1 MLACVSNMAGRKSK
15 SNAEEQGER
24 KMVILDPAKCKPNMP
39 AWAYFTKW
47 QGACGKQCI
56 TVVKS
61 PPKITIWKDA
71 CAGCL
76 NRAKQC
82 PNNAAK
88 VVKLPSNLESELVH
102 KYGENAF
109 QLHGLPMP
117 RAGEVLGMLG
127 CNGTGKSTAI
137 KILSGKLKPNLGRVD
152 DPPSWADI
160 HKYYRGSDLQNYFKM
175 ILEDSLKVSVKPQI
189 DQDIAKS
196 LSGNILGSLVA
207 QKDQRGCGEQLLEDL
222 DLVHL
227 KERDVSELSG
237 GELQRLAIALCVMN
251 DADVYMFDEPTS
263 FLDVKQRI
271 AATRVI
277 RALVRVDVAVK
288 PKYVVVVEHDLSI
301 LDYMSDYIHCLYG
314 EPGAYGVVA
323 KRANVRNGINNF
335 LAGYLPAENMQF
347 RDEALTFKVSQISAA
362 DARELGLGL
371 GDPKKGVGTLEYPE
385 MTKVLKSED
394 RDSSFTLHVE
404 AGNFNGA
411 EVIGMMGENGT
422 GKTTYLQM
430 LAGLHDQETTPEGSK
445 EKTYESIPI
454 SLLGM
459 NVTMSYKRQDYAPKF
474 RRYTKSVQELLEK
487 NVPMTFTDQMFKL
500 FVVRP
505 LGMAE
510 LMDLPV
516 ASLSGGELQRLA
528 IVVCLGTPASVYLI
542 DEPSAGLDCEQ
553 RVIVAKVIKRWVVSH
568 LNKTCFVI
576 EHDSL
581 MMSALADRMILFT
594 GSPGI
599 ECRAHPPSSVGD
611 AFNSFLQT
619 LNVTFRRDPTNY
631 RPRINKENSVKDREQ
646 KSSGH
651 YYLLDVDDE
660 PEKDEDDNR
669 GSKGKRK

>member
-1 MLACVSNMAGRKSK
+1 MASRKNK

-39 AWAYFTKW
+39 AFAYFSKW
-47 QGACGKQCI
+47 QGFCGKQCI
-56 TVVKS
+56 NVTKS

-76 NRAKQC
+76 NRAKRC
-82 PNNAAK
+82 PDNAAK
-88 VVKLPSNLESELVH
+88 VVKLPSNLETEIAH
-102 KYGENAF
+102 KYGENCF

-117 RAGEVLGMLG
+117 HAGTVLGMLG

-137 KILSGKLKPNLGRVD
+137 KILAGQLKPNLGKID
-152 DPPSWADI
+152 DNPCWADI
-160 HKYYRGSDLQNYFKM
+160 TKYYRGSDLQNYFKM
-175 ILEDSLKVSVKPQI
+175 VLEDRLRVSLKPQI

-196 LSGNILGSLVA
+196 LAGQIVGKLIA
-207 QKDQRGCGEQLLEDL
+207 QKDERNCKEQLLEDL
-222 DLVHL
+222 ELTHL
-227 KERDVSELSG
+227 MERDVKELSG
-237 GELQRLAIALCVMN
+237 GELQRLAIALCMMK

-263 FLDVKQRI
+263 FLDVRQRI
-271 AATRVI
+271 VATRII
-277 RALVRVDVAVK
+277 RRLVAGDVDVK
-288 PKYVVVVEHDLSI
+288 KKYVVVVEHDLSI

-347 RDEALTFKVSQISAA
+347 RDEALTFKVSQISQA
-362 DARELGLGL
+362 DARELGLGIA
-371 GDPKKGVGTLEYPE
+371 GGTKVGCREYPS

-394 RDSSFTLHVE
+394 RETSFTLHVE
-404 AGNFNGA
+404 AGNFNDA

-422 GKTTYLQM
+422 GKTTYMQM
-430 LAGLHDQETTPEGSK
+430 LAGLYDKKSSAEGSA
-445 EKTYESIPI
+445 EETYDNEDI

-459 NVTMSYKRQDYAPKF
+459 NITMSYKRQDYAPKF
-474 RRYTKSVQELLEK
+474 RRYQKSVQELLEK

-500 FVVRP
+500 FVVKP
-505 LGMAE
+505 LGME
-510 LMDLPV
+510 DLMELPV

-528 IVVCLGTPASVYLI
+528 IVVCLGTPAMVYLI

-553 RVIVAKVIKRWVVSH
+553 RVLVAKVIKRWVVSH
-568 LNKTCFVI
+568 LNRTCFVV

-594 GSPGI
+594 GKPGI
-599 ECRAHPPSSVGD
+599 ETCAHSPSSVGD

-646 KSSGH
+646 KSLGQ
-651 YYLLDVDDE
+651 YYLLDVEDE
-660 PEKDEDDNR
+660 PEKDEQQT
-669 GSKGKRK
+669 SKGYPKKK